1 MLQIL
6 YKTRSLTHTYI
17 YTYTHTPLSNYPKY
31 LANRNVF
38 PSWRERN
45 SSEHIA
51 LRITLPIPRAPNLK
65 HNERVKPIETAPI
78 ETTMWKKPVRF
89 NPEVESRMKRAQKRR
104 TLGRVEEE
112 GGGWGKTR
120 TWRRRR
126 PRVQRARRFVMI
138 TTFL

>member
-1 MLQIL
+1 M
-6 YKTRSLTHTYI
+6 
-17 YTYTHTPLSNYPKY
+17 
-31 LANRNVF
+31 F

-45 SSEHIA
+45 SSEYIA

-112 GGGWGKTR
+112 GGDEEKRERGGEDGQECR
-120 TWRRRR
+120 EH
-126 PRVQRARRFVMI
+126 VVS
-138 TTFL
+138 